1 MIFNGIALLAGA
13 LVLGVGLY
21 YLVKEKSDRESVK
34 IYATISGVG
43 ALIVIAVLIKILI
56 AFL

>member
-1 MIFNGIALLAGA
+1 MIFNGIALLTGA